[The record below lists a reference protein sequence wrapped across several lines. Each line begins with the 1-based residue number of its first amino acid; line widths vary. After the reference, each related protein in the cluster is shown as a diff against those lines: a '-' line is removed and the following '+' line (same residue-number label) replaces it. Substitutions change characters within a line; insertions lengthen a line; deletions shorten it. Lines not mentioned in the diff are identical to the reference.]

1 MHAFIYNFLAAY
13 MLLHRCDLDL
23 CGLPAVAWLCRVCA
37 AGLCPPT
44 EARWARLEA
53 LDCREGVSERRKGGR
68 GTETLYPEEPVL
80 NVVPGTSASLSGV
93 SRHRDFIRSLPVHL
107 AKWILGNGV
116 L

>member
-1 MHAFIYNFLAAY
+1 MHLFIIFWQLICYCTDVTWIFL
-13 MLLHRCDLDL
+13 RP
-23 CGLPAVAWLCRVCA
+23 LPAVAWLCRVYA

-68 GTETLYPEEPVL
+68 GTETPYSEEPAL
-80 NVVPGTSASLSGV
+80 NVVPGTSVSLSGV